1 MRRQRLA
8 PPSMPRFN
16 APGRRAL
23 TRRDE
28 TKGLGQSEHA
38 GFCGLGRPQ
47 PSAESSHLSGLLLGS
62 YAPVAHSR
70 PADQSRDL
78 GSRFL
83 ALCRHSTERV
93 TATAMQRVRSLAVD
107 LRTHARG
114 SLRVIQAPRDCGTND
129 RSQGTAVIAGRRR
142 AATMLQKGVSIAAD
156 ATRRPRP
163 IECLGQGIEVAL
175 PTPS

>member
-1 MRRQRLA
+1 MLDGWSA
-8 PPSMPRFN
+8 KRFSV
-16 APGRRAL
+16 PEEDFVDG
-23 TRRDE
+23 
-28 TKGLGQSEHA
+28 
-38 GFCGLGRPQ
+38 
-47 PSAESSHLSGLLLGS
+47 
-62 YAPVAHSR
+62 
-70 PADQSRDL
+70 
-78 GSRFL
+78 
-83 ALCRHSTERV
+83 ERV
-93 TATAMQRVRSLAVD
+93 RAFDAQPAACCSLRAAGMQRVRSLAVD